1 MPGLLSS
8 SNRWGTVRGL
18 CMHSILIVEDNP
30 FQIELLFGALGDI
43 YELYVAVDGNE
54 ALSIL
59 SQHPIDLILL
69 DVVLPDIDGFSLI
82 DRIRDNPRH
91 ERIPVIFITSLNSV
105 EEQQKGFEAG
115 AVDYIAKPYNTV
127 LVKSRIALHLAL
139 SSKHQKMEDLVAQ
152 RTLQLVRSR
161 NLTIQAMAYLA
172 EARDPYTAVHLERVQ
187 RLTLCLAQQVARMW
201 PDMLDFEQV
210 DAIHIASILHDLGKI
225 QVPDAILNK
234 PGRLTE
240 EEFAVIKMHP
250 HYGGEALRLVLA
262 ESEDDLFLQTAYDII
277 IAHHEKWDGSGYP
290 ARLAG
295 EAIPLSARI
304 VSVVDVYDALT
315 SRRPYKEPYS
325 HDKAMAIITQEMVA
339 SFDPKVLEALREVED
354 SFNLIAR
361 SIEEP

>member
-1 MPGLLSS
+1 
-8 SNRWGTVRGL
+8 
-18 CMHSILIVEDNP
+18 MHNILIVEDNP
-30 FQIELLFGALGDI
+30 FQIELLFGSLGDL

-82 DRIRDNPRH
+82 SRIRENPRH
-91 ERIPVIFITSLNSV
+91 LHIPVIFITSLNSV

-139 SSKHQKMEDLVAQ
+139 SEKHHNMEMLVAQ
-152 RTLQLVRSR
+152 RTQQLAHSR

-172 EARDPYTAVHLERVQ
+172 EARDAYTAVHLERVQ
-187 RLTLCLAQQVARMW
+187 RLTLCLAQQVAKMW
-201 PDMLDFEQV
+201 PQRLNRDEV

-240 EEFAVIKMHP
+240 EEFAVIKLHP
-250 HYGGEALRLVLA
+250 QYGGEALKPVLD
-262 ESEDDLFLQTAYDII
+262 EIEDDLFLQTAYEII

-290 ARLAG
+290 AGLSG

-325 HDKAMAIITQEMVA
+325 HEKAMAIITKEMVS
-339 SFDPKVLEALREVED
+339 SFDPKILEALLAVED

-361 SIEEP
+361 SIEP

>member
-1 MPGLLSS
+1 
-8 SNRWGTVRGL
+8 
-18 CMHSILIVEDNP
+18 MHNILIVEDNP

-187 RLTLCLAQQVARMW
+187 
-201 PDMLDFEQV
+201 
-210 DAIHIASILHDLGKI
+210 
-225 QVPDAILNK
+225 
-234 PGRLTE
+234 
-240 EEFAVIKMHP
+240 
-250 HYGGEALRLVLA
+250 
-262 ESEDDLFLQTAYDII
+262 TAYDII

-290 ARLAG
+290 AGLAG

-315 SRRPYKEPYS
+315 SRGPYKEPYS

-339 SFDPKVLEALREVED
+339 SYDPKVLEALREVED